1 VCGQN
6 LPQSIKEQHPISHD
20 AQGCFNERLLLFVG
34 KRFAFIAVNCKFLV
48 SAEPQIKLLATK
60 VLAKYASGLS

>member
-6 LPQSIKEQHPISHD
+6 LPQSIKEQHPTNDYCCLLASD
-20 AQGCFNERLLLFVG
+20 LLLL
-34 KRFAFIAVNCKFLV
+34 AVNCKFLV
-48 SAEPQIKLLATK
+48 SAEPQIKLRVTK